1 MNTGGYGVL
10 APQNISHIDEF
21 ENLQGQMDEF
31 YVRLENSLVD
41 KRTNIMN
48 DKQKHYVRVHELENQ
63 EQSMKR
69 NIEQMKVKIDK
80 TKELISKTLEDLQNQ
95 QLIVDDLNKKEE
107 HLQELKKSVNKE
119 IEDLNESI
127 SKLTNEYDTLKRN
140 LADQVEKDYPELL
153 KYELYLGLKIEVI
166 KENVLRFVFNNI
178 DPHEIDR
185 EVWCDVNVG
194 GESLKVE
201 RSNPELGQEII
212 ELLENEYDDHKELV
226 IFLKTLRG
234 LLKEKI

>member
-153 KYELYLGLKIEVI
+153 K
-166 KENVLRFVFNNI
+166 FVFNNI